1 VRLGI
6 AIRELAVYLLGL
18 TIEVILHQRCHG
30 MESSSCWAMEHQSL
44 IDFDPESQT
53 EKHETFLK

>member
-18 TIEVILHQRCHG
+18 TIEAILHQRCHG

-44 IDFDPESQT
+44 IDSDPES
-53 EKHETFLK
+53 